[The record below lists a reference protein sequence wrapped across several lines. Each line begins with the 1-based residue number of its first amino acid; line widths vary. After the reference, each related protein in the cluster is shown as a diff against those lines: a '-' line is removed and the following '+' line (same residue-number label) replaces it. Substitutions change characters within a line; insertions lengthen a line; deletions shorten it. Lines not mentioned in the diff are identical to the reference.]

1 MGWGASTAS
10 ASAPFLFFFNPLISC
25 FFFLAGGRS
34 VAVVAIRMALDAADL
49 AATAAARVAFALEQ
63 RDPTHHHTQSLVIV
77 PPIRATRRQ
86 SI

>member
-1 MGWGASTAS
+1 M
-10 ASAPFLFFFNPLISC
+10 
-25 FFFLAGGRS
+25 
-34 VAVVAIRMALDAADL
+34 AVVAIRMALDAADL